1 MDYLISI
8 LGFIIIW
15 LPPIYYQR
23 KLKYIEFQIKEE
35 LTTSNYLGEEEVMV
49 KGLLSGPLFEKKESA
64 LYSNRIARNMYLIIS
79 ILLTTL
85 LVYIGWG

>member
-49 KGLLSGPLFEKKESA
+49 KGLSGPLFEKKKSA